1 MICPEVRHEVE
12 PARELILDL
21 LSDKAKKN
29 VAFLEEFWLPD
40 LAYTIYSKA
49 EAVVS
54 MEAHSIIMAISVGT
68 PVLHPRFLEAGR
80 KAWMLKDLGLEEW
93 LFDLDVDPSKDM
105 ISELMEI
112 HNNFKKAKRKVQSAM
127 KIVHKRQDETMA
139 IVKNTVEKSIK
150 NK

>member
-1 MICPEVRHEVE
+1 F
-12 PARELILDL
+12 LD
-21 LSDKAKKN
+21 
-29 VAFLEEFWLPD
+29 EFWLPD

-93 LFDLDVDPSKDM
+93 LFDLDEDSSKDM